1 MLNGEMFP
9 LEAGVFD
16 MARRSLLVWFLPL
29 VAIIG
34 ASVPSDAL
42 AQVPLSM
49 IAEIAAKPAAP
60 ASQPAATQPASAG
73 VATAQV
79 GDDEI
84 VPKEWSQLDLI
95 KVFKGEKHLTAQQI
109 FQLGYWLDF
118 GKDFVF
124 GILKFI
130 PRLFVAAFLFAVF
143 WVIYRCVRKLIVGGM
158 TKAGVDSSIRDML
171 GSLLKWGIL
180 GFGLVIAGNQ
190 IGIQIAAL
198 LTGVSIIG
206 LSVGFAAQTTL
217 ANFIAG
223 IVIFWDKPF
232 KIGDWVEIEGQF
244 AQVRRVTFRSTRLRN
259 KSGEMAVFA
268 NTIMLSTKL
277 LNHTTEPLNRV
288 TVPVKFP
295 WSESVESCRETLLGL
310 IRNDQRVCSKPRPT
324 VEVESLGDNCVNMLL
339 HFWVSDESI
348 VYDIRS
354 AYLEKAKNALDAM
367 RIRSTAATEV
377 NVTLAAAA

>member
-1 MLNGEMFP
+1 M
-9 LEAGVFD
+9 
-16 MARRSLLVWFLPL
+16 RRSFLPVWRLAL
-29 VAIIG
+29 VVIVAL
-34 ASVPSDAL
+34 AAPSTAQ
-42 AQVPLSM
+42 AQVPVSL
-49 IAEIAAKPAAP
+49 IAEMSAEQSSAPMLLPATT
-60 ASQPAATQPASAG
+60 QPAATQPASAG
-73 VATAQV
+73 VAAPATQPAE
-79 GDDEI
+79 DDV

-109 FQLGYWLDF
+109 FQLGYWVDF

-130 PRLFVAAFLFAVF
+130 PRLFVATFLFAMF
-143 WVIYRCVRKLIVGGM
+143 WVLYRFVRKLIVGGM
-158 TKAGVDSSIRDML
+158 QKAGIDPSIRDML
-171 GSLLKWGIL
+171 SSLLKWGIL

-244 AQVRRVTFRSTRLRN
+244 AQVRRVTFRSTRMRN
-259 KSGEMAVFA
+259 KSGEMVVLA

-295 WSESVESCRETLLGL
+295 WSESVESCRETLLSL
-310 IRNDQRVCSKPRPT
+310 IRNDQRVCSKPRPN

-367 RIRSTAATEV
+367 RIRSTATPEANVT
-377 NVTLAAAA
+377 VTLAAA